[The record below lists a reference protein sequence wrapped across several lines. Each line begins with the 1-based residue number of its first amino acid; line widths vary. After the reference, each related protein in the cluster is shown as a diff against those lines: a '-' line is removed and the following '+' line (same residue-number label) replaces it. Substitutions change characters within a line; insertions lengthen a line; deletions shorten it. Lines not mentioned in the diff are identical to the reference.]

1 MSRDGRQVKGRLLA
15 LPDLDHFGD
24 VNEMV
29 LDPMATVETRQ
40 TSLAVLYRLL
50 PPLPEQSQSVW
61 GSRYP

>member
-1 MSRDGRQVKGRLLA
+1 MNSISLSLRRTTAD
-15 LPDLDHFGD
+15 DHHFGD

-50 PPLPEQSQSVW
+50 PQLPEQSQSVW